1 MIHKA
6 LLPSDVYSVVRY
18 FEETGQVKDKEVVN
32 LKNPKLN
39 KTPSTAAEQQLFN
52 VIQDAYNYSWILLK
66 EESCQRELRL
76 C

>member
-32 LKNPKLN
+32 LKKPKLN
-39 KTPSTAAEQQLFN
+39 KTKHHLQQLNSSFLMSFKMPTTTPES
-52 VIQDAYNYSWILLK
+52 YLK
-66 EESCQRELRL
+66 KRAAKES
-76 C
+76 

>member
-18 FEETGQVKDKEVVN
+18 FEETAQVKDKEVVN
-32 LKNPKLN
+32 LKKNPKLN

-52 VIQDAYNYSWILLK
+52 VIQDAYNYS
-66 EESCQRELRL
+66 
-76 C
+76 